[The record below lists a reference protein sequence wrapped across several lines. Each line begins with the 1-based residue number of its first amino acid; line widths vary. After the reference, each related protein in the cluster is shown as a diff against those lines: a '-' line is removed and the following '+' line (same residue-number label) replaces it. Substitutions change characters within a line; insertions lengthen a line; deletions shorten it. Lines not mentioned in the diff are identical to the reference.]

1 MLLKKL
7 SDELYEQLSEKIDET
22 AAISDPLDKLKTGLT
37 KVQQVLARLKIELVK
52 NGFADVQEEM
62 YFFKYGK
69 PRIYALLVFI
79 TERYAIENA
88 MPAVGKAQQVAHL
101 ESQLLFINRFF
112 RQNEFLYQYFRL
124 GATDLDDRYFVRN
137 ATPQIVGFYEVP
149 EVDPSFS
156 TVADYLFSKFIAYEK
171 LQGYLVNELD
181 GLMGVSGNQAFV
193 KSKNL
198 VWTGDVV
205 NIVELIYGVYET
217 GQVNDGKASLA
228 ELMDYF
234 GQALQI
240 NLTKYFKRFSDIK
253 RRKSMSKTRFLD
265 EMTQKVNQRIED
277 SDAWIPEDQKHRY
290 GY

>member
-1 MLLKKL
+1 MLKNLL
-7 SDELYEQLSEKIDET
+7 EELYAQLSEKIEET
-22 AAISDPLDKLKTGLT
+22 AAITDPLEKLRTGLT
-37 KVQQVLARLKIELVK
+37 DVQQVLARLKIELGK
-52 NGFADVQEEM
+52 NGFADEQEEI
-62 YFFKYGK
+62 YFFKHGK
-69 PRIYALLVFI
+69 PRIYAWLVFI

-88 MPAVGKAQQVAHL
+88 MPAVGKEQQITHL

-112 RQNEFLYQYFRL
+112 RQNEFLYQYYRL

-137 ATPQIVGFYEVP
+137 KAASIVGFSEVP
-149 EVDPSFS
+149 EVDPTFS

-171 LQGYLVNELD
+171 LQEYLVNELD
-181 GLMGVSGNQAFV
+181 GLIGISDNYASV

-205 NIVELIYGVYET
+205 NIVELVYGVYET
-217 GQVNDGKASLA
+217 GQVNEGKASLA

-234 GQALQI
+234 GHALQI

-277 SDAWIPEDQKHRY
+277 SDAWIPEDQKRHY